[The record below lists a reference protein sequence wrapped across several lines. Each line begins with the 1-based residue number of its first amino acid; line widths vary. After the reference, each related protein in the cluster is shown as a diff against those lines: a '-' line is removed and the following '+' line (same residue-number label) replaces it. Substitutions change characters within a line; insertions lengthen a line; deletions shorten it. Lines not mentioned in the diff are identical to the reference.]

1 MCAKSILAPAHGSR
15 TLKIVNANH
24 MLYDIDMERISLPY
38 NPSHDNSPE
47 SADGPSEQQEK
58 LVFVRLVT
66 NVNQPAINRA
76 VRNLLTSNEIPFV
89 SSPHVDVPEPEVI
102 VQARTSRTYYGMGQI
117 ESNVDNIR
125 HSLDT

>member
-1 MCAKSILAPAHGSR
+1 
-15 TLKIVNANH
+15 
-24 MLYDIDMERISLPY
+24 MLYDIDMERISQSY
-38 NPSHDNSPE
+38 NPSHDNPPE

-66 NVNQPAINRA
+66 NVDQPAINRA

-89 SSPHVDVPEPEVI
+89 SSHVDVPEPEVI
-102 VQARTSRTYYGMGQI
+102 VQARTYYGMDQI

-125 HSLDT
+125 HSLDK